1 MEGPLISTRLL
12 PAKGS
17 QPTDHCAGTAS
28 SLLQSSH
35 AHKRNWPID
44 LTLILTLILIAA
56 GLRAWSIGHTAVAAR
71 DSIGFIRYA
80 LDLESQSWLDV
91 FRNSQQHPGYPMVL
105 LLVSWP
111 VRYCFGGINPVS
123 MQMSAQ
129 IASGLASIL
138 LVIPMYLLGR
148 QFFDR
153 RAGFW
158 GSLLFQILP
167 VSGRA
172 MSDGLSE
179 ATFLFFVTL
188 SLLIAVL
195 ALRKNSFAALA
206 WAGMFGGFSYLTR
219 PEGALVVL
227 AAALVLIGKQGYKP
241 WRASWLRVA
250 GCVSTLCGGALLVG
264 GPYALA
270 IGSFTNKP
278 TPRAILES
286 RTLEGVGQEESL
298 LQLPHEAPIA
308 IPGMGARP
316 VFASMLGLY
325 APGNLRDRRWWAVL
339 AILTELIKGYQY
351 LLALPVLIGMW
362 WFRSLIWENAG
373 TWVLLILCLLHTL
386 ILWKLAMTVGYVS
399 DRHIVLLVLCGIFTG
414 AAILGVWG
422 DYLESK
428 LFRTRANRGV
438 VATLTLAAIA
448 LFCLPDSFRTLHAN
462 RAGHR
467 AAGIWLA
474 SNAAP
479 GDPIIDPFCWAHYYA
494 GRIFTEGHG
503 NRPNAVHPATQYVVL
518 EQSDHAR
525 LPTIR
530 YATDLASHGQIVY
543 HWPVEKPEQQA
554 KVRVYAVRS
563 P

>member
-1 MEGPLISTRLL
+1 MRHPGKL
-12 PAKGS
+12 
-17 QPTDHCAGTAS
+17 
-28 SLLQSSH
+28 
-35 AHKRNWPID
+35 NWPLD
-44 LTLILTLILIAA
+44 LTLIFTLILIAV
-56 GLRAWSIGHTAVAAR
+56 GLRAWQISHTAVAAR

-80 LDLESQSWLDV
+80 LDLESKPWLNV
-91 FRNSQQHPGYPMVL
+91 FRNSQQHPGYPIVL

-111 VRYCFGGINPVS
+111 VRYCLGGINPVS

-129 IASGLASIL
+129 IASGLASVL
-138 LVIPMYLLGR
+138 LVVPMYFLGR

-158 GSLLFQILP
+158 GSLLFQVLP

-179 ATFLFFVTL
+179 ATFLLFITL
-188 SLLIAVL
+188 SLLLAVL
-195 ALRKNSFAALA
+195 ALKKNSLAALA
-206 WAGMFGGFSYLTR
+206 WAGLFAAFSYLTR

-227 AAALVLIGKQGYKP
+227 AAALVLVGKQGYRP
-241 WRASWLRVA
+241 WRQSWPRVA
-250 GCVSTLCGGALLVG
+250 ASVSTLCGAALLVA

-270 IGSFTNKP
+270 IGSLTNKP
-278 TPRAILES
+278 TPRAIIES
-286 RTLEGVGQEESL
+286 RTLEGMGQEESL
-298 LQLPHEAPIA
+298 LQVPDQVPLLITG
-308 IPGMGARP
+308 ISRGP

-325 APGNLRDRRWWAVL
+325 APGNLHDRRWWAVL

-373 TWVLLILCLLHTL
+373 TWVLLTLCMLHTL
-386 ILWKLAMTVGYVS
+386 VLWKLAMTVGYVS

-414 AAILGVWG
+414 AAIIGMLG
-422 DYLESK
+422 DYLQSK
-428 LFRTRANRGV
+428 LLRTQANP
-438 VATLTLAAIA
+438 ATQSRSIRSGALATFILSALA

-467 AAGIWLA
+467 AAGNWLA
-474 SNAAP
+474 LNAAP
-479 GDPIIDPFCWAHYYA
+479 GDPIIDPFSWAHYYA
-494 GRIFTEGHG
+494 GRIFTENQQSNTSHSPT
-503 NRPNAVHPATQYVVL
+503 RYVVL
-518 EQSDHAR
+518 EQSDHSR

-530 YATDLASHGQIVY
+530 FATELASRGQMVY
-543 HWPVEKPEQQA
+543 HWPVEKPEQRA
-554 KVRVYAVRS
+554 KVKVYAVRT